1 MRNVLFTVAV
11 AASLTTFAM
20 GNIQNPQA
28 APQGETLNISM
39 MQNCPMKVPG
49 AELVVANV
57 DNGITLMITTKS
69 GDVADLRRRVE
80 GMAKMHSAPA
90 NANTHGGMMAF
101 SANFEEVPNGA
112 RITLTLKDPA
122 QLEEFRAK
130 VRQHAEQMK
139 KGECSMMQ
147 GMMQGMVGGMK
158 NSEPTPKPEPKAKPD
173 EADHSAHHPPGEK
186 K

>member
-1 MRNVLFTVAV
+1 MKNVLFTVAV
-11 AASLTTFAM
+11 AASLTIFAM
-20 GNIQNPQA
+20 GSIQNSQA
-28 APQGETLNISM
+28 APQGETPNRSM

-49 AELVVANV
+49 ADLVVANV
-57 DNGITLMITTKS
+57 DNGITLTITTKS

-101 SANFEEVPNGA
+101 SVKFEEVPDGA
-112 RITLTLKDPA
+112 RITLTPKDPA
-122 QLEEFRAK
+122 RLEELRAK
-130 VRQHAEQMK
+130 VRQHTEQMK
-139 KGECSMMQ
+139 KGDCSMMQ
-147 GMMQGMVGGMK
+147 GMMGGMK
-158 NSEPTPKPEPKAKPD
+158 NSEPVPKPEPKAKPD

>member
-11 AASLTTFAM
+11 AASLTIFAM
-20 GNIQNPQA
+20 GSIQNSQA
-28 APQGETLNISM
+28 APQGETPNMSM
-39 MQNCPMKVPG
+39 MQNCPM
-49 AELVVANV
+49 
-57 DNGITLMITTKS
+57 KS

-101 SANFEEVPNGA
+101 SVKFEEVPDGA
-112 RITLTLKDPA
+112 RITLTPKDPA
-122 QLEEFRAK
+122 RLEELRAK
-130 VRQHAEQMK
+130 VRQHTEQMK
-139 KGECSMMQ
+139 KGDCSMMQ
-147 GMMQGMVGGMK
+147 GMMGGMK
-158 NSEPTPKPEPKAKPD
+158 NSEPVPKPEPKAKPD